1 MKTFKEHMAL
11 NEAARGAISAGEAKV
26 KEAVKMSN
34 YILPLIKKGSPLE
47 KELTRLS
54 DEAREIGHADLKEAV
69 DSLRKVLS
77 PTFMAL
83 SKFVKQ

>member
-1 MKTFKEHMAL
+1 MKSLKEYLEL
-11 NEAARGAISAGEAKV
+11 NEVAKGVISANTAKT
-26 KEAVKMSN
+26 KEAVKIAN
-34 YILPLIKKGSPLE
+34 YLIPIIKKGSPLE

-69 DSLRKVLS
+69 DALRKVLS
-77 PTFMAL
+77 PTLMAL